1 MGLTLAEKILS
12 VKIGKTVS
20 AGDYVVVDV
29 DKMYV
34 HEGSGPLAL
43 KQVEKF
49 GLGQIAKPN
58 RTFVFLDHSAPSPN
72 SALSNVQ
79 KNLREFT
86 KASGCRLFDINEGIC
101 HQIMAADYINP
112 GDIIIGGDSHTCT
125 GGAVGAFATGMG
137 STDLGVVL
145 AYGQTWLKVPDT
157 IKFEI
162 SGSFQK
168 GVFAK
173 DLILHIIG
181 QIGADGATYK
191 SMEFV
196 GEAVKQMAVHQR
208 LTVSNMAIE
217 AGAKVGL
224 FPSDE
229 QTRRFMAKRDRAS
242 DWQEFQPDP
251 DARYESEFRINL
263 DDLVPTLSCPHL
275 VDNTCAVTDERLKNI
290 RINQAFIGSCT
301 NARLEDLKIT
311 ADILEK
317 NGCKIHP
324 DVRLIVNPA
333 SREVYQA
340 ALEQGILMTLSRSG
354 ASINTPGCGVCAGS
368 HQGVLADGEV
378 AIGSNNR
385 NFKGR
390 FGNPNAFVY
399 LGSPATVIASAIKGR
414 ITDPREVL

>member
-1 MGLTLAEKILS
+1 
-12 VKIGKTVS
+12 
-20 AGDYVVVDV
+20 
-29 DKMYV
+29 MYRRIC
-34 HEGSGPLAL
+34 G
-43 KQVEKF
+43 
-49 GLGQIAKPN
+49 
-58 RTFVFLDHSAPSPN
+58 N
-72 SALSNVQ
+72 SQ
-79 KNLREFT
+79 R
-86 KASGCRLFDINEGIC
+86 SGCRLFDINEGIC

-290 RINQAFIGSCT
+290 RIHQAFIGSCT

-340 ALEQGILMTLSRSG
+340 ALEQGILMTLAQVRPLILP
-354 ASINTPGCGVCAGS
+354 AAVCAGS
-368 HQGVLADGEV
+368 HKALADGEV
-378 AIGSNNR
+378 GSAATIKFQIGS
-385 NFKGR
+385 
-390 FGNPNAFVY
+390 
-399 LGSPATVIASAIKGR
+399 ATLTHLFI
-414 ITDPREVL
+414 